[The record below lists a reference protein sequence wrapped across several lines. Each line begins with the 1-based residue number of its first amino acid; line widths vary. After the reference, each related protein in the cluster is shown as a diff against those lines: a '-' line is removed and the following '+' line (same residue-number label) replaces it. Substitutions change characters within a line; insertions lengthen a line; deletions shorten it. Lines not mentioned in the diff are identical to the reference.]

1 MHQETNPLIADCGS
15 CRGESVASLISQK
28 SRNFLGSISD
38 TAILLISLQRQGSK
52 PSNFAI
58 QVVLTSKIVKR
69 SAFQNKRIA
78 V

>member
-1 MHQETNPLIADCGS
+1 MHQETNPPIVDFGS
-15 CRGESVASLISQK
+15 CRVESVASFSKVPKLLGPIS
-28 SRNFLGSISD
+28 G